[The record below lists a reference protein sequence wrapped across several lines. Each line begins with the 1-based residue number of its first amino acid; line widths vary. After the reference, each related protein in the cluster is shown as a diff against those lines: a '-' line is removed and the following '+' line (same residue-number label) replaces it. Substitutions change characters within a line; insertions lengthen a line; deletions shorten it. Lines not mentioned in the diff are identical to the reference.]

1 MRINQFKNLLNKIVM
16 FFNSQNNYYE
26 VNNLDNL
33 YKRMGYKNKEDMLN
47 INNNIS
53 KYFNS
58 LNNYSRNVLKKLKD

>member
-33 YKRMGYKNKEDMLN
+33 YKRMGYKNIL
-47 INNNIS
+47 I
-53 KYFNS
+53 
-58 LNNYSRNVLKKLKD
+58 L